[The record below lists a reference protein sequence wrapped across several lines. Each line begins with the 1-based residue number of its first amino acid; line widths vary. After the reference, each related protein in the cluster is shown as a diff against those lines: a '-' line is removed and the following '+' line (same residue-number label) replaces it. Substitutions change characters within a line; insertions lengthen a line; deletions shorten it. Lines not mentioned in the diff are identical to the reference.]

1 MHEDGRHVP
10 FLDTRSSM
18 HYKNSGSNKTEKKA
32 DHLNERSVWEK
43 TAFKHTKNMKQK
55 LAYGQ
60 QNIKQ
65 DLKCVVGKQLEPYEL
80 ETYIYCKSRTPLPLL
95 HGFKTVAQG
104 KSSSC

>member
-1 MHEDGRHVP
+1 MFLSLTQDLLCITKILDPTKQKKKLTTSMKDLFGRRQP
-10 FLDTRSSM
+10 
-18 HYKNSGSNKTEKKA
+18 SN
-32 DHLNERSVWEK
+32 
-43 TAFKHTKNMKQK
+43 KHTKNMKQK
-55 LAYGQ
+55 LTYGQ